1 MKLRPARALLLLL
14 LKAHHAHVRARVL
27 DHLRERKAI
36 NAKRREDGTAE
47 QRTTREANARE
58 RKRAESIVRE
68 AEEEGREAIVL
79 RIQRIRGPA
88 GYVAVRI
95 Q

>member
-1 MKLRPARALLLLL
+1 
-14 LKAHHAHVRARVL
+14 V
-27 DHLRERKAI
+27 
-36 NAKRREDGTAE
+36 TSTE
-47 QRTTREANARE
+47 QL
-58 RKRAESIVRE
+58 ESIVRE